1 MCKQKYNAEL
11 EAIISEAT
19 KFVNAFGYPIS
30 QSMPHIYLS
39 ALPFSPSESAVLKCM
54 HNAFQ
59 NTLSV
64 QAGSPKQWPVIRQTL
79 TGHSDSVL
87 SVAFSPN
94 GTRIISG
101 SYDNT
106 VRIWDVM
113 SGAPIGEPLK
123 GHSGPVSSVTYSPD
137 GTRIFSGSY
146 DNTVQ
151 IWDPMSGAPIEPLK
165 GHSRSVLSVAYSPD
179 GTRIISGSEDNT
191 VQIWDAMSGAPIGKP
206 LKGHSGRVSSV
217 AYSPD
222 GTRIVSGSS

>member
-39 ALPFSPSESAVLKCM
+39 ALPFSPSESTVLQHM

-79 TGHSDSVL
+79 TGHSDDVRSV
-87 SVAFSPN
+87 VFSPN
-94 GTRIISG
+94 STRIASG
-101 SYDNT
+101 SFDNT
-106 VRIWDVM
+106 VRIWDAM

-123 GHSGPVSSVTYSPD
+123 GHSQSV
-137 GTRIFSGSY
+137 
-146 DNTVQ
+146 
-151 IWDPMSGAPIEPLK
+151 W
-165 GHSRSVLSVAYSPD
+165 SVAYSPD
-179 GTRIISGSEDNT
+179 GTRIASGSEDNT
-191 VQIWDAMSGAPIGKP
+191 VRIWDAMSGAPIGEP
-206 LKGHSGRVSSV
+206 LKEHSGS
-217 AYSPD
+217 YSPD
-222 GTRIVSGSS
+222 GTPIITSADKMIQLFPAVEAA